1 MQGRLRCP
9 TRRAHPSRL
18 SKRYWLIGAALL
30 AAACLPLLARRDG
43 LAWELAQLAGHL
55 SAIGCLFL
63 TGAALRPRDARPSRL
78 LTLDQHK
85 WLAWISIALLGAH
98 IGGALLSDRHTV
110 EYLKPSM
117 PAYQMA
123 GLLAALALVIVSIS
137 ALGRIR
143 RVLWRSAARFR
154 TVHILLAAL
163 LVILVFVQVVATD
176 RYAAGPARWL
186 WAAVTIVVLLLPF
199 QRIPQSSPVSRWPF
213 ALGNHPRWLSLTLA
227 TAAFACLGLAAQK
240 DERRAELML
249 EPLVQRAQWL
259 PVDFPHEKHG
269 TVNCIA
275 CHHNFVDRTGVD
287 NCITCHRSER
297 PDLRL
302 GAEARFHTFCMDC
315 HREGDLP
322 MGEPAKRGP
331 VSQCS
336 ACHRPW
342 VPKS

>member
-1 MQGRLRCP
+1 MVGKGARQIARP
-9 TRRAHPSRL
+9 HRRAHPSRL

-55 SAIGCLFL
+55 SAIGCLVL
-63 TGAALRPRDARPSRL
+63 MGAALRPRDARPSRL

-98 IGGALLSDRHTV
+98 IGGALLSDRHTI

-117 PAYQMA
+117 PAYQTA
-123 GLLAALALVIVSIS
+123 GLLAALALVILSIT

-143 RVLWRSAARFR
+143 RSLWRNSSRFR
-154 TVHILLAAL
+154 AVHILLAAL
-163 LVILVFVQVVATD
+163 FVMLVFVHVVATD
-176 RYAAGPARWL
+176 RYAAGAGRWL
-186 WAAVTIVVLLLPF
+186 WTAVTVLALLLPF
-199 QRIPQSSPVSRWPF
+199 QRIPRTNPGSRWP
-213 ALGNHPRWLSLTLA
+213 LVSSGHPKWLSLTLG
-227 TAAFACLGLAAQK
+227 AAALACLGLAAQK
-240 DERRAELML
+240 DERRAELTL
-249 EPLVQRAQWL
+249 EPFAQRAQWL

-287 NCITCHRSER
+287 NCINCHRSER

-315 HREGDLP
+315 HREGALP
-322 MGEPAKRGP
+322 MGDPAKRGP

-336 ACHRPW
+336 ACHRP
-342 VPKS
+342 